1 MFVEQLHNMTFFHFF
16 YICDNVE
23 VEFIL
28 KVLKTQPQLFNIPAI
43 EAGFPNLNLHGPR
56 TRS

>member
-43 EAGFPNLNLHGPR
+43 EAGFPNLNLQ
-56 TRS
+56 